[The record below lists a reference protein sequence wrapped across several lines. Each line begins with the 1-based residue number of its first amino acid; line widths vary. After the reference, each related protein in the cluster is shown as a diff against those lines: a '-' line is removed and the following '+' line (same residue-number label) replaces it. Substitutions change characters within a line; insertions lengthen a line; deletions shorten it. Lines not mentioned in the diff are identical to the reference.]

1 MRRPTIKDVAKIA
14 GVTYPTVSRV
24 LSGKPY
30 VAQDTR
36 ARVMLAI
43 ENLGYKPSAAARSM
57 VLNRT
62 HTLAMLVPHLVDA
75 NFGFLFAGAERVARA
90 HGYSVLVTD
99 YDAALEPHGLLSE
112 HRVDGAL
119 LVEPERAVRLE
130 PRTLDLPVVVLDDVP
145 LDNRGGARSLALSLK
160 ALGHERVVFVGGP
173 ADNLHAQTRLE
184 GIRQVYGDAAW
195 LPGDWSASSGYAL
208 TERALSLNVTAILAA
223 NDFNA
228 LGVAR
233 RLLERGLRVPQ
244 DISLTGFDDVPQA
257 QYFAPPLTT
266 VRQPIETQGARAA
279 ELLLAR
285 LRGMSAPRAAP
296 EPLELVI
303 RESTGPPLQAD
314 ADGS

>member
-30 VAQDTR
+30 VAQGTR

-119 LVEPERAVRLE
+119 LVEPERAVRLQ

-145 LDNRGGARSLALSLK
+145 LDNRGGAHSLALSLK
-160 ALGHERVVFVGGP
+160 TLGHKRVAFVGGP

-184 GIRQVYGDAAW
+184 GIRQVYSDAAW

-208 TERALSLNVTAILAA
+208 TERALALNVTAILAA

-233 RLLERGLRVPQ
+233 GLLERGLRVPQ
-244 DISLTGFDDVPQA
+244 DISLTGFDDVPQS

-285 LRGMSAPRAAP
+285 LRGAAAPRAAP